1 MDALKPIQI
10 GIVGGGMVGL
20 LAGLVLAHRL
30 DGRAEVTV
38 FDAQDYPVH
47 DRLPQPS
54 FDDRSTALSYSTL
67 EVLAH
72 YELLHLIEDACP
84 IDIIHVSNKGRFGST
99 VLGAKEMGWDSL
111 GAVVENK
118 RLGNR
123 LLVAARVS
131 PLILRAPAEIVSL
144 AFREEGA
151 VLQAKTGETYQ
162 LDCVVVADGLHS
174 DLAQSLGLRESKKA
188 YTASALVANV
198 ATARPHQGC
207 AFERFG
213 PEGPM
218 ALLPLSNLA
227 GHNRSALVWTGPT
240 EQLEQLRALAEPDFC
255 DALQA
260 HFGYRL
266 GRIERV
272 GTRALYPLVM
282 MHRVEQVRSR
292 LVVLGNAA
300 HTLHPVA
307 GQGFNLSVR
316 DINALADVL
325 SACVEAND
333 FTMTQLH
340 KYQARR
346 DIDQRRTLFA
356 SDLLP
361 ALFQKTGMV
370 AEGRDL
376 LLRLMDFVPPARRRF
391 VQIAA
396 GTLGEHEYV

>member
-20 LAGLVLAHRL
+20 LAGLVLARRL
-30 DGRAEVTV
+30 EGQAEVTV
-38 FDAQDYPVH
+38 FDAHDYPAH

-84 IDIIHVSNKGRFGST
+84 IDTIHVSNKGRFGST
-99 VLGAKEMGWDSL
+99 VLRAKEMGWDSL

-118 RLGNR
+118 LLGNR
-123 LLVAARVS
+123 LLAAARIS
-131 PLILRAPAEIVSL
+131 PLILRAPAEIVALS
-144 AFREEGA
+144 FRENSA
-151 VLQAKTGETYQ
+151 VLRDKTGKTYQ

-174 DLAQSLGLRESKKA
+174 ELAQSLGLRESKKT
-188 YTASALVANV
+188 YSASALVANI
-198 ATARPHQGC
+198 ASAQPHSGC
-207 AFERFG
+207 AYERFG
-213 PEGPM
+213 PDGPM
-218 ALLPLSNLA
+218 ALLPLGSLV
-227 GHNRSALVWTGPT
+227 GQNRSALVWTGPT
-240 EQLEQLRALAEPDFC
+240 EQLEHLHQLAESDFC
-255 DALQA
+255 EALQA

-272 GTRALYPLVM
+272 GARTLYPLVM
-282 MHRVEQVRSR
+282 MHRAEQVRSR

-316 DINALADVL
+316 DIHALADVL
-325 SACVEAND
+325 FACVGAND
-333 FTMTQLH
+333 FTMTQLY

-346 DIDQRRTLFA
+346 DIDQRRTLYA

-361 ALFQKTGMV
+361 ALFQKKGMV

>member
-30 DGRAEVTV
+30 EGRAEVTV

-67 EVLAH
+67 EVLAR

-84 IDIIHVSNKGRFGST
+84 IDTIHVSNKGRFGST

-118 RLGNR
+118 RLGSR
-123 LLVAARVS
+123 LLAAARVS
-131 PLILRAPAEIVSL
+131 PLILMAPTEIVSL
-144 AFREEGA
+144 VFREEGA
-151 VLQAKTGETYQ
+151 VLEAKTGEIYQ

-240 EQLEQLRALAEPDFC
+240 EQLAQLRELAESDFC

-325 SACVEAND
+325 SACVDAND